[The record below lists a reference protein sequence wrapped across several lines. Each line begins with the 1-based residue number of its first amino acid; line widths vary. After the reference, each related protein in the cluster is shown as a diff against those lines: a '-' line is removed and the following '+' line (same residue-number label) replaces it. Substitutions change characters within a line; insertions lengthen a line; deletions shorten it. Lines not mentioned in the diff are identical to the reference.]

1 MTNAIGKTILAFL
14 SIQIATS
21 CGVISAQVC
30 CDGVGVGGP
39 PSGGLLSPLT
49 GTFNVGTL
57 SEFEEP
63 CLANNKYS
71 ILL

>member
-1 MTNAIGKTILAFL
+1 MGKTILAFL

-21 CGVISAQVC
+21 WGVISAQVC

-57 SEFEEP
+57 REFEEP
-63 CLANNKYS
+63 CSTSNKYV